1 MEYVALTR
9 WEWQILCA
17 QGSIRMLAARVCEI
31 PEGQAVSIDAHKLF
45 ALAPQFN
52 LADAHAFVIAELLP
66 EWRKAAPPGEFGLS
80 ELIQSLHLEAVRC
93 FFPLTVAEVEGLHE
107 KALAGA
113 ILLEAPKFEQQW
125 RDWVSQQTQSLSR
138 RSAERFVRVL
148 GLGEWMPEIS
158 KGPKRR
164 TASGATTPAQGGHLI
179 GVFLES
185 AKKILKHDQ
194 ARSDEGTCAHAIS
207 CATVWASLYS
217 DRNVLADGSDL
228 QAQLDTR
235 LERYRERQYGEAD
248 YLTPGLHRE
257 LQALAQNAPG
267 AFDNLLTPIS
277 VGMYL
282 RFTVAIQ
289 FGPQPQPRHL
299 VAAILRLQDLDG
311 GPAAANCAYLI
322 GLKLKPQFV
331 HQIAM
336 ALDGDKFPAVDRALA
351 AETLGLV
358 SLETLRQTL
367 AEPPIDFD
375 AAGNDVEAPESSS
388 ELHPR
393 NEAGLPAGTSGA
405 DPGAKA

>member
-1 MEYVALTR
+1 
-9 WEWQILCA
+9 
-17 QGSIRMLAARVCEI
+17 MLAARVCEI
-31 PEGQAVSIDAHKLF
+31 AEGQAAPVDAHKLF

-66 EWRKAAPPGEFGLS
+66 EWRKAGAPSELGLS
-80 ELIQSLHLEAVRC
+80 ELIQSLHLDAVKC
-93 FFPLTVAEVEGLHE
+93 FFPLTTAEVEGLHE

-125 RDWVSQQTQSLSR
+125 RDWVSQQTQALSR
-138 RSAERFVRVL
+138 RSAERFVHVL

-158 KGPKRR
+158 KELNRR
-164 TASGATTPAQGGHLI
+164 FASGATTPAQGGQLI

-207 CATVWASLYS
+207 CATVWASLYC

-228 QAQLDTR
+228 QAQFDNR
-235 LERYRERQYGEAD
+235 LERYRKCQYGEAD

-257 LQALAQNAPG
+257 FEALVQKAPG
-267 AFDNLLTPIS
+267 AFDKLLTPIS

-289 FGPQPQPRHL
+289 FGPPPQPQHL

-311 GPAAANCAYLI
+311 GPAAAMCAYLI

-336 ALDGDKFPAVDRALA
+336 ALNGDEFPAVDRTLA
-351 AETLGLV
+351 AEALGLV
-358 SLETLRQTL
+358 SLDTLRQTL
-367 AEPPIDFD
+367 AEPAIDFD
-375 AAGNDVEAPESSS
+375 AAGNDVEVAENSS
-388 ELHPR
+388 ELHHP
-393 NEAGLPAGTSGA
+393 NEVGVAFGTSGA